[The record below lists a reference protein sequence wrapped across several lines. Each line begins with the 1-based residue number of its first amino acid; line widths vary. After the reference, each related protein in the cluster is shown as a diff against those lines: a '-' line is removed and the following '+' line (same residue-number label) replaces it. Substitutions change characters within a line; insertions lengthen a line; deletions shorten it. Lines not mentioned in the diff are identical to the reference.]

1 MEITDIIRI
10 VLIGFVVLGL
20 GGTLY
25 FVHKRSK

>member
-25 FVHKRSK
+25 FVYKRNK